1 MPVLSGIPLYLGI
14 SQLVCIW
21 LKFIALCRCLF
32 VCVVTVS
39 LLVQMRKS
47 WCLLLVAADTDSCGG
62 VGCFHLVLSQWKQP
76 SPQLKADQTA
86 KSLPRW
92 WIWFHNYPLLT
103 ELHYVSPFCM
113 WKKLNAV
120 ACKVKCLDQRTKC
133 THGGRPQ

>member
-62 VGCFHLVLSQWKQP
+62 VGCFHLVLSQ
-76 SPQLKADQTA
+76 
-86 KSLPRW
+86 
-92 WIWFHNYPLLT
+92 
-103 ELHYVSPFCM
+103 
-113 WKKLNAV
+113 
-120 ACKVKCLDQRTKC
+120 
-133 THGGRPQ
+133 